1 MMVKD
6 IAKHLQYVNTAG
18 KKEVDIFMSKKEE
31 SRQLIK
37 SKCEEFDYTGISE
50 IPKVIEL
57 IKKRELIEKQI
68 NKLDEFALV
77 LYELKKLSIE

>member
-1 MMVKD
+1 M
-6 IAKHLQYVNTAG
+6 T
-18 KKEVDIFMSKKEE
+18 KKEE